1 MSLVKNNEENDEIV
15 YGFYSERAWL
25 DITSHSG
32 ASIHCYFNPECIN
45 DEQRCFVRITD
56 CRNSVRFSIWQTELE
71 SVKRFIKTLK
81 DIRFFIT
88 TALDNDIPSQI
99 TLNKNPNLDTS
110 KLKLNGFTNGI
121 EITYEKFEKS
131 TKVTGPVE
139 TLRQLIFKYNYENV
153 VLHADKYTCNQLEW
167 ELKLKRLAFELNSFI
182 AFLTEQ
188 VRSTS
193 PYLKTKSTIYCYHVE
208 EVPTDRLSMDEVRL
222 STQSYRP
229 NELLFVGP
237 DKSQWFPSHLPDC
250 ERRFKIVTV
259 QLKYTDTSVYTCK
272 TAQEYFSLW
281 ERINERNIPSEKLIE
296 LSNSGY
302 QMFVKPEDHE
312 LSEAFIFRAE
322 GNVTVVRH
330 LDSMVV

>member
-1 MSLVKNNEENDEIV
+1 MSLVKSNKENDGIV

-56 CRNSVRFSIWQTELE
+56 CQTSVRLNIWQTELE
-71 SVKRFIKTLK
+71 SVKRFIRTLK
-81 DIRFFIT
+81 DIRFFISSV
-88 TALDNDIPSQI
+88 ADNDIPSQI
-99 TLNKNPNLDTS
+99 TLDKNPDLDTS
-110 KLKLNGFTNGI
+110 KLKSYTNGI
-121 EITYEKFEKS
+121 EIIYEKFERPAA
-131 TKVTGPVE
+131 VTDSARTQRRLFIKRG
-139 TLRQLIFKYNYENV
+139 YENIL
-153 VLHADKYTCNQLEW
+153 LHSDKYTCNPLEW

-182 AFLTEQ
+182 IFLTEQ
-188 VRSTS
+188 VKITS
-193 PYLKTKSTIYCYHVE
+193 PYFKTESTIYCYHVE
-208 EVPTDRLSMDEVRL
+208 EVPTDRLSMDEAQL
-222 STQSYRP
+222 STQNYRP
-229 NELLFVGP
+229 NEILFVGP
-237 DKSQWFPSHLPDC
+237 DKCQWFPAHLPSS
-250 ERRFKIVTV
+250 EQRFKVLTI

-272 TAQEYFSLW
+272 TAKEYFSLW

-322 GNVTVVRH
+322 GNVTIVRH